1 MKFESGEDSGI
12 IARHLAWYPE
22 GDSAQL
28 NNDVKFYL
36 DSMTTHEVVLVRELV
51 SDLDAV
57 PPITDTLDALPNT
70 MNKNDVAFLSNREI
84 PYDLRLYC
92 GAVALRHYMNP
103 DSLSFVSEDRE
114 PALN

>member
-1 MKFESGEDSGI
+1 MNTESGEDAGI

-22 GDSAQL
+22 GDSDQL
-28 NNDVKFYL
+28 NSDVTYYL
-36 DSMTTHEVVLVRELV
+36 ESMATHEVVLVRELV

-57 PPITDTLDALPNT
+57 PPRTDTLDALPNP

-84 PYDLRLYC
+84 PYGLRQFC
-92 GAVALRHYMNP
+92 AAIALRHYMNP
-103 DSLSFVSEDRE
+103 DSLSFVSEDRV